1 MHPVLKYSLARIGLF
16 LAVLLALWPV
26 QLNLLLKLMIAILFS
41 AGLSFFLLR
50 RWRDQVAEEVSAAV
64 LRRRAERD
72 RLRKALAGE
81 DDPAGEHPER
91 S

>member
-1 MHPVLKYSLARIGLF
+1 MHPVVKYSLARLGLF

-50 RWRDQVAEEVSAAV
+50 RWRDQVAEEVSGAV

-81 DDPAGEHPER
+81 DDSADDHPDR